1 MDVLKVLK
9 ENLNCSEILTNESMA
24 EHTSFRTGGKA
35 DIFIKAGSAEDIIKA
50 VKIFNENGIKKVY
63 IWGKGS
69 NILVTDKGIR
79 GAVIQLSGFT
89 DIKLIGET
97 EIYAESGV
105 SLSSAAAFACE
116 NSLADFEFASGI
128 PGSLG
133 GGIFMNAGAYGGE
146 IKDVLVSVKAIN
158 PKGEIIDLAADELD
172 LGYRTSSIEKRG
184 LIILSGVIKLK
195 KGNKDEILAYTADL
209 NGRRRDK
216 QPLNYPSAGSTFKRP
231 EGNFAG
237 KLIEESGLKGFCIG
251 GAQVS
256 EKHAGFIVNK
266 NKASAEDIIK
276 LMDYCIEKVYA
287 DTGVRLEP
295 EVRIIGER

>member
-50 VKIFNENGIKKVY
+50 VKIFNENGIKIY

-105 SLSSAAAFACE
+105 SLSSAATFACE
-116 NSLADFEFASGI
+116 NSLAGFEFASGI

-172 LGYRTSSIEKRG
+172 LGYRTSSVEKKG

-195 KGNKDEILAYTADL
+195 KGNKDEISAYTAVL

-295 EVRIIGER
+295 EVRIIGEK

>member
-1 MDVLKVLK
+1 MDALKVLK
-9 ENLNCSEILTNESMA
+9 ENLNCSEILINESMG

-50 VKIFNENGIKKVY
+50 VKIFDENGTEFY

-79 GAVIQLSGFT
+79 GAVIQLSGFA
-89 DIKLIGET
+89 DIKLLSDT
-97 EIYAESGV
+97 EIHAGSGA
-105 SLSSAAAFACE
+105 SLLSIAAFACE
-116 NSLADFEFASGI
+116 NSLAGFEFASGI

-146 IKDVLVSVKAIN
+146 IKDVLVRVKAIDA
-158 PKGEIIDLAADELD
+158 KGKIIDLAAEELD
-172 LGYRTSSIEKRG
+172 LGYRKSSVEEKG
-184 LIILSGVIKLK
+184 LIILNGIIKLK
-195 KGNKDEILAYTADL
+195 NGNKDEISAYMADL

-237 KLIEESGLKGFCIG
+237 KLIEDSGLKGFCIG

-266 NKASAEDIIK
+266 NKASSEDIIK